1 MPRFLSGSKRA
12 FRRAITPW
20 RDWSSGLKRL
30 CRFDALKL
38 LLLSVA
44 VLAGTVSPVS
54 MAEAQFFFRWL
65 EDRPRE
71 RTKKPKPPKPTGTKK
86 PSVKRPAS
94 DDLPPIV
101 PPVVGLEESTPPPPD
116 VKPYDEKL
124 LRLAVILGALHYLRE
139 LCGAD
144 EGQLWRQKMEELVTH
159 EGTTAIRRAKLV
171 SSFNEGYRAY
181 SRTYR
186 TCTESAATATRR
198 FVSEGGRIAAD
209 FAYSPGYG
217 RDTTGEVSVET
228 ATPLQ
233 SPSKGSTE

>member
-1 MPRFLSGSKRA
+1 MSI
-12 FRRAITPW
+12 RR
-20 RDWSSGLKRL
+20 
-30 CRFDALKL
+30 ALKL
-38 LLLSVA
+38 LTLAVG
-44 VLAGTVSPVS
+44 VLAGTVPSVS
-54 MAEAQFFFRWL
+54 TAEAQFFFRWL

-71 RTKKPKPPKPTGTKK
+71 RAKKPRPPKPKAVK
-86 PSVKRPAS
+86 PSVKRQPL

-101 PPVVGLEESTPPPPD
+101 PPISDEKALKPPPPD
-116 VKPYDEKL
+116 VMPYDEKL

-144 EGQLWRQKMEELVTH
+144 EGQLWRQKMEELVTY

-198 FVSEGGRIAAD
+198 FVAEGGRIAAN
-209 FAYSPGYG
+209 FANSPGYG
-217 RDTTGEVSVET
+217 RDTTDEVSADT
-228 ATPLQ
+228 AA
-233 SPSKGSTE
+233 PSADGSTE

>member
-1 MPRFLSGSKRA
+1 MA
-12 FRRAITPW
+12 IRR
-20 RDWSSGLKRL
+20 
-30 CRFDALKL
+30 ALKL
-38 LLLSVA
+38 LTLA
-44 VLAGTVSPVS
+44 VGVLTGTVPPVS
-54 MAEAQFFFRWL
+54 TAEAQFFFRWL

-71 RTKKPKPPKPTGTKK
+71 RAKKPRPPKPKAVK
-86 PSVKRPAS
+86 PGVKRPPS

-101 PPVVGLEESTPPPPD
+101 PPVVELEESNPPPPD
-116 VKPYDEKL
+116 DMPYDEKL

-139 LCGAD
+139 LCGAG

-209 FAYSPGYG
+209 FANSPEYG
-217 RDTTGEVSVET
+217 RDTTDEVSADT
-228 ATPLQ
+228 AA
-233 SPSKGSTE
+233 PSADGSTQ